1 MKAQGYAQ
9 FNITMSSSQPTLT
22 PAERIR
28 ELSAI
33 NADVPALL
41 SSAANAVNALT
52 DRPINAASTDSDD
65 MVDVESDNSPA
76 AHKEAFTKNTTA
88 YFTHIQSIM
97 ARLRRQ
103 AYALEEAGI
112 IAAEAP
118 TLSST
123 GAAPE
128 TAGLARRGPQGQPQR
143 QPAEDGD
150 RVTNGGLGGLDV
162 GLLNSRGNSV
172 GLDKEAELI
181 AEAKQMVADIFVK
194 RLGKF
199 FSTSTY
205 NTTKMA
211 TYDSDSD
218 FEDENFTETN
228 VLLGYATKDVADDTT
243 SQLGGHPTW
252 LDEKTTP
259 PGDLAKCKNCNNLL
273 TLLLQLNGDLPDRFP
288 GHERRLY
295 LWACKKKACRRKDG
309 SVRAF
314 RAIRASA
321 IPAESEKPKQQKK
334 EETPQEAA
342 APAAPKTNI
351 GESLFGVKP
360 PTSGSSP
367 LNPFATGG
375 ASSRPANPFST
386 APASSP
392 AAPSPA
398 APTPAATQPTP
409 SLSETFA
416 SKARISSPEP
426 NTTPAIPTGPREPW
440 PQQSSF
446 PPPYP
451 SYYLDADYETLDAE
465 KPEIPQQTR
474 VDMDLDA
481 GEGGSSGQD
490 MDVKDAFESSM
501 DKAFQR
507 FADRMSQNPEQILR
521 YEFAGQPLLYSKT
534 DAVGRLLGAHQ
545 DGNNNAKVKTSGK
558 TGMPRCNNCG
568 AERLFELQLT
578 PYAIVELEAEEL
590 GLEGMEWGTVIL
602 GVCEKDCVM
611 RGQKE
616 GEVGYV
622 EEWVGVQWE
631 ELTGKK

>member
-1 MKAQGYAQ
+1 
-9 FNITMSSSQPTLT
+9 
-22 PAERIR
+22 
-28 ELSAI
+28 
-33 NADVPALL
+33 
-41 SSAANAVNALT
+41 
-52 DRPINAASTDSDD
+52 
-65 MVDVESDNSPA
+65 
-76 AHKEAFTKNTTA
+76 
-88 YFTHIQSIM
+88 
-97 ARLRRQ
+97 
-103 AYALEEAGI
+103 
-112 IAAEAP
+112 
-118 TLSST
+118 
-123 GAAPE
+123 
-128 TAGLARRGPQGQPQR
+128 
-143 QPAEDGD
+143 
-150 RVTNGGLGGLDV
+150 
-162 GLLNSRGNSV
+162 
-172 GLDKEAELI
+172 
-181 AEAKQMVADIFVK
+181 
-194 RLGKF
+194 
-199 FSTSTY
+199 
-205 NTTKMA
+205 MA

-218 FEDENFTETN
+218 FEDDNFTETN
-228 VLLGYATKDVADDTT
+228 VLLGYATKDVVDDTT

-252 LDEKTTP
+252 LDEKTAP

-295 LWACKKKACRRKDG
+295 LWACKRKACRRKAG

-321 IPAESEKPKQQKK
+321 IPAEAEKPKQPKQ
-334 EETPQEAA
+334 EETPKETP
-342 APAAPKTNI
+342 APTAPKTNL

-360 PTSGSSP
+360 PTSASASI
-367 LNPFATGG
+367 NPFSTGA
-375 ASSRPANPFST
+375 ASSRPANPFSS

-398 APTPAATQPTP
+398 PTQSTP

-416 SKARISSPEP
+416 SKARISTPEP
-426 NTTPAIPTGPREPW
+426 SSEAPAAAPTGPREPW

-465 KPEIPQQTR
+465 KPEIPAQAR
-474 VDMDLDA
+474 VDMDIDA
-481 GEGGSSGQD
+481 GEGSSGAGIAD

-507 FADRMSQNPEQILR
+507 FADRLSQNPEQILR
-521 YEFAGQPLLYSKT
+521 YEFAGQPLLYSKI
-534 DAVGRLLGAHQ
+534 DAVGKLLAPHQ
-545 DGNNNAKVKTSGK
+545 DSAAAGNAKVKTTVATKS
-558 TGMPRCNNCG
+558 GMPKCNNCG

-590 GLEGMEWGTVIL
+590 GLEGMEWGTIIL
-602 GVCEKDCVM
+602 GVCSKDCVQ

-631 ELTGKK
+631 ELSSKK

>member
-1 MKAQGYAQ
+1 
-9 FNITMSSSQPTLT
+9 
-22 PAERIR
+22 
-28 ELSAI
+28 
-33 NADVPALL
+33 
-41 SSAANAVNALT
+41 
-52 DRPINAASTDSDD
+52 
-65 MVDVESDNSPA
+65 
-76 AHKEAFTKNTTA
+76 
-88 YFTHIQSIM
+88 
-97 ARLRRQ
+97 
-103 AYALEEAGI
+103 
-112 IAAEAP
+112 
-118 TLSST
+118 
-123 GAAPE
+123 
-128 TAGLARRGPQGQPQR
+128 
-143 QPAEDGD
+143 
-150 RVTNGGLGGLDV
+150 
-162 GLLNSRGNSV
+162 
-172 GLDKEAELI
+172 
-181 AEAKQMVADIFVK
+181 
-194 RLGKF
+194 
-199 FSTSTY
+199 
-205 NTTKMA
+205 MA

-252 LDEKTTP
+252 LDDKTTP